1 MMVVGVP
8 EIAPLLV
15 ENTRPEGN
23 DGEIDQEVTVPPL
36 TLGVTVVMAVP
47 LVKVNGLPLY
57 TMEYGDTSLT

>member
-1 MMVVGVP
+1 MVVGVP

>member
-1 MMVVGVP
+1 MGVP

-15 ENTRPEGN
+15 ENERPEGN